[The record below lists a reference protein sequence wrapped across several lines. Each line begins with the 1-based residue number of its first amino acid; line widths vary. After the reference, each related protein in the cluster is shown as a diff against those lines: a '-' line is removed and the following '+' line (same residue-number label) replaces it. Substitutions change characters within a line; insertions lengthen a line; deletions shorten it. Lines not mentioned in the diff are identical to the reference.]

1 MNTIS
6 RRTLLGFAIAA
17 PFASAA
23 LAQPV
28 KVVRIA
34 TTGYVRGGKLE
45 VGGTGARGAWR
56 ERAGWKEAEK
66 ARHCAGMAAGSG

>member
-1 MNTIS
+1 MSTIP

-34 TTGYVRGGKLE
+34 TTGYVRGRQA
-45 VGGTGARGAWR
+45 GGGRHRRPGTRGA
-56 ERAGWKEAEK
+56 
-66 ARHCAGMAAGSG
+66 